1 MKIKYSSILVMDL
14 SSFKTQSR
22 AAVSSGKYSSIVVCT
37 LFCVRCRLR
46 VRTAPG
52 HHEEA

>member
-22 AAVSSGKYSSIVVCT
+22 AAVSSVVVCA
-37 LFCVRCRLR
+37 LLCVRCRC
-46 VRTAPG
+46 AG
-52 HHEEA
+52 QSSSGSS

>member
-22 AAVSSGKYSSIVVCT
+22 AAVSSGKYSSIVVCA
-37 LFCVRCRLR
+37 LFCVQCRC
-46 VRTAPG
+46 AG
-52 HHEEA
+52 QNSSGSS